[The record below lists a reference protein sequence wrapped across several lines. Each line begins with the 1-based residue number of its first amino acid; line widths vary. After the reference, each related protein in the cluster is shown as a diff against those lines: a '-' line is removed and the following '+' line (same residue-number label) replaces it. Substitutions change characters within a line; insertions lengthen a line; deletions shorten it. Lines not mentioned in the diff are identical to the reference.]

1 MAEVI
6 AQRQLRN
13 DISRVLARVRAGE
26 EFVVTVNGEEV
37 AELRP
42 RQRTGSTA
50 AFLAAMARCPRPST
64 EVLAELVALDAEIE
78 AMDSDGAE
86 DWS

>member
-1 MAEVI
+1 MAEII
-6 AQRQLRN
+6 AQRDLRN
-13 DISRVLARVRAGE
+13 DVSKVLARVRAGE
-26 EFVVTVNGEEV
+26 EFIVTVNGEEV

-50 AFLAAMARCPRPST
+50 AFLAAMARHPRPSA